1 MKPRAVGP
9 SLLPPPPEGR
19 KLSFTSMRPCG
30 SHRPPLRFFNLA
42 SSASSSFIFRFLR
55 DGDVGVCSPS
65 RRVFLIAVPLVMK
78 RAHSTSPKAHKK
90 GEGGGSSISCFSFV
104 GLFFFVPSFFVCGCM
119 HGPPV
124 LARPHLTNRRGHTH
138 GGGHG
143 PISSS
148 FSWLSSCPAP
158 KSAHRKSPKIFI
170 YDPVLYA
177 KTRQDDMYIRQP
189 VFSHLLWFQSCR
201 CLVLSLHIYFFDINQ
216 FTCDVCLVSKLV

>member
-30 SHRPPLRFFNLA
+30 SHRPPLRFSNLA

-90 GEGGGSSISCFSFV
+90 GEGGGPQFRAF
-104 GLFFFVPSFFVCGCM
+104 PSWV
-119 HGPPV
+119 
-124 LARPHLTNRRGHTH
+124 
-138 GGGHG
+138 
-143 PISSS
+143 SS
-148 FSWLSSCPAP
+148 FSCLRSSYVGVCTGLLFLLVFISQIVVGTPTEGDMARFRLRFRGCLHVP
-158 KSAHRKSPKIFI
+158 HQNRPTKKSKN
-170 YDPVLYA
+170 L
-177 KTRQDDMYIRQP
+177 
-189 VFSHLLWFQSCR
+189 HL
-201 CLVLSLHIYFFDINQ
+201 
-216 FTCDVCLVSKLV
+216 

>member
-90 GEGGGSSISCFSFV
+90 GEGGGPQFRAF
-104 GLFFFVPSFFVCGCM
+104 PSWV
-119 HGPPV
+119 
-124 LARPHLTNRRGHTH
+124 
-138 GGGHG
+138 
-143 PISSS
+143 SS
-148 FSWLSSCPAP
+148 FSCLRSSYVGVCTGLLFLLVLISQIVVGTPTEGDMARFRLRFRGCLRVP
-158 KSAHRKSPKIFI
+158 HQNRPTQKKFKNLHFMTPCYMLKTKRDMCI
-170 YDPVLYA
+170 YDR
-177 KTRQDDMYIRQP
+177 K
-189 VFSHLLWFQSCR
+189 FSPISYGF
-201 CLVLSLHIYFFDINQ
+201 
-216 FTCDVCLVSKLV
+216 

>member
-1 MKPRAVGP
+1 
-9 SLLPPPPEGR
+9 
-19 KLSFTSMRPCG
+19 MRPCG
-30 SHRPPLRFFNLA
+30 SHRPPLRFSNLA

-90 GEGGGSSISCFSFV
+90 GDGGGLQFRAF
-104 GLFFFVPSFFVCGCM
+104 PSWV
-119 HGPPV
+119 
-124 LARPHLTNRRGHTH
+124 
-138 GGGHG
+138 
-143 PISSS
+143 SS
-148 FSWLSSCPAP
+148 FSCLRSSYVGVCTGLLFLLV
-158 KSAHRKSPKIFI
+158 FI
-170 YDPVLYA
+170 SQIVVGTPTEGDMARFRLRFRGCLRVPHQNRPTQKVQISSFYDPVLYA
-177 KTRQDDMYIRQP
+177 KTRQDQMYIRQP